1 MRRRECMKIDANANN
16 KMFHANEKNVSMIDA
31 NANNKMIDA
40 NENNQMFHANEKEES
55 DDVSCKCE

>member
-55 DDVSCKCE
+55 DD